1 MKYRLIPLNVEKR
14 KLSKRIGHKVM
25 GLNHFSDMTA
35 KLPTFKNK
43 KCWQF
48 FYFRVSIK
56 IGFNIIF

>member
-1 MKYRLIPLNVEKR
+1 
-14 KLSKRIGHKVM
+14 M

-48 FYFRVSIK
+48 FYFKFRLFYEVNALK
-56 IGFNIIF
+56 RL

>member
-1 MKYRLIPLNVEKR
+1 MKYRSISLNVEKR

-48 FYFRVSIK
+48 FLF
-56 IGFNIIF
+56 